1 MKETKYTVTNRDLAA
16 GNHLFKRACEL
27 AKVPAT
33 KRQASKWRNRR
44 GQAYAQRHEAAK
56 KQPGETL

>member
-1 MKETKYTVTNRDLAA
+1 MKPTHYQVTNEEFTR
-16 GNHLFKRACEL
+16 NSLFKRACEL

-33 KRQASKWRNRR
+33 RRQASKWRNRR

-56 KQPGETL
+56 PLPGETT